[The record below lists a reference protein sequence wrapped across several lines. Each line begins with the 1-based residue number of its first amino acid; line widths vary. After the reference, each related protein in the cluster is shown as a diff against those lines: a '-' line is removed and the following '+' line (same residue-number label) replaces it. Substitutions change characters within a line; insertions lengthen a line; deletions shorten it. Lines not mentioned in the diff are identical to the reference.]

1 VWDVCDK
8 KVLVTGATS
17 GIGLATSMELA
28 RRGAHVIMVGRD
40 AARTERAAAET
51 IARSGSA
58 NVSHLLCDFSVQ
70 ASIRNLVERYRSRY
84 DRLDVLVNNAGGV
97 SKKRRLTV
105 DGIETT
111 FAVNHLGYFLT
122 TNLLGDLLTDSAPAR
137 VVTVA
142 SYGHRTATLDF
153 DDIGFK
159 RGYSIIKAYKRSKLC
174 NVLFSA
180 ALARRLAGTGVTSNS
195 VDPGGV
201 NTNIWSRAPLW
212 AKPIIA
218 VKVKPRLV
226 SPEEGAS
233 HVVHLVA
240 DPGLEEVTGQY
251 FEADAAVAPA
261 LIAQNED
268 IGRRLWELSA
278 QLVDLRSDGPFA

>member
-1 VWDVCDK
+1 
-8 KVLVTGATS
+8 
-17 GIGLATSMELA
+17 
-28 RRGAHVIMVGRD
+28 MVGRD
-40 AARTERAAAET
+40 AARTERAATET

-58 NVSHLLCDFSVQ
+58 SVSHLLCDFSVQ
-70 ASIRNLVERYRSRY
+70 AAIRNLVADYRSRY
-84 DRLDVLVNNAGGV
+84 DRLHVLVNNVGGV
-97 SKKRRLTV
+97 NRKRRLTI

-122 TNLLGDLLTDSAPAR
+122 TNLLGDLLIDSAPAR

-153 DDIGFK
+153 EDIGFE
-159 RGYSIIKAYKRSKLC
+159 RGYSIIKAYKRTKLC

-180 ALARRLAGTGVTSNS
+180 TLARRLAGTGVTSNS

-201 NTNIWSRAPLW
+201 NTNIWSRPPMW

-218 VKVKPRLV
+218 FKVKPRLV

-251 FEADAAVAPA
+251 FEAGAVAAPA
-261 LIAQNED
+261 CIAQDED

-278 QLVDLRSDGPFA
+278 QLVGLRPECPFA